1 MAANRHPKIRTSET
15 EKQMQNDQQRYQ
27 LGAREESGRYP
38 VRVDGKPAGS
48 VYRRHGSWFPVMP
61 GHPMDGR
68 STNRYGA
75 AELLVAAVDQGKRP
89 TIPVQAAR
97 PHTPRAL
104 DVATRSYT
112 YLIPDLRPTLPNL
125 VRAAEATARLAE
137 LAWKPLAGYPG
148 ADQPWMMQCLLCGWE
163 GRRFW
168 SHLRGRNGNGIPRP
182 INRHPGC
189 LPVADH
195 AELIA
200 KHTAEL
206 TVTCECEFKHPTTV
220 HKAIDVLSSLQNASA
235 ESPLALLYARPVL
248 EPCTAASQRA
258 VALRCA
264 LNHLT
269 AQK

>member
-1 MAANRHPKIRTSET
+1 
-15 EKQMQNDQQRYQ
+15 MQNEQQRYQ
-27 LGAREESGRYP
+27 IGAREESGRYP
-38 VRVDGKPAGS
+38 VRVDGKPAGC

-61 GHPMDGR
+61 GHRMDGR
-68 STNRYGA
+68 STNRFGA
-75 AELLVAAVDQGKRP
+75 AEILVAAVDQGKRP
-89 TIPVQAAR
+89 TIPASAAR
-97 PHTPRAL
+97 PHTPTAL
-104 DVATRSYT
+104 GVSNRSYT
-112 YLIPDLRPTLPNL
+112 HLIPELRPTLANL

-182 INRHPGC
+182 ITRHPGC

-200 KHTAEL
+200 KHTAHH
-206 TVTCECEFKHPTTV
+206 TATCECAAYRHPTTMP
-220 HKAIDVLSSLQNASA
+220 AALEVLNTLKQESKDNSA
-235 ESPLALLYARPVL
+235 PNRLFFAPDIL
-248 EPCTAASQRA
+248 EPCTASSTRA
-258 VALRCA
+258 VALRQA
-264 LNHLT
+264 LGWAL

>member
-1 MAANRHPKIRTSET
+1 MKNE
-15 EKQMQNDQQRYQ
+15 QQRYQ
-27 LGAREESGRYP
+27 IGAREESGRYP
-38 VRVDGKPAGS
+38 VRVDGKPAGC

-61 GHPMDGR
+61 GHRMDGR
-68 STNRYGA
+68 STYRYGA

-104 DVATRSYT
+104 DVATRSSYT
-112 YLIPDLRPTLPNL
+112 YLIPDLRPTLPNV
-125 VRAAEATARLAE
+125 VRAAEAMARLAE

-168 SHLRGRNGNGIPRP
+168 SHLRGRNGDGIPRP
-182 INRHPGC
+182 VNRHPWC

-200 KHTAEL
+200 KHSTGL
-206 TVTCECEFKHPTTV
+206 TDTCECTAFRHPTRTYGALEALTV
-220 HKAIDVLSSLQNASA
+220 LKRKYEKESNRQGLFFSRAI
-235 ESPLALLYARPVL
+235 L
-248 EPCTAASQRA
+248 EPCTASSARA
-258 VALRCA
+258 VALREA
-264 LNHLT
+264 LDWAL
-269 AQK
+269 AL